1 MGVKGENYG
10 EICNTVDNK
19 NTVRRGSAKG
29 FWTLPIV
36 IHGLLKLIGECLEV
50 GPPQTSN

>member
-1 MGVKGENYG
+1 MKGGKYG

-19 NTVRRGSAKG
+19 NTVRRGSGKG
-29 FWTLPIV
+29 FRTLLIV
-36 IHGLLKLIGECLEV
+36 IHGLLKLIRECLGV